1 MRFSNTRRSLEP
13 QSATPQPV
21 IRGWHLGFWLSIR
34 ESEMKQML
42 KVAQNNETA
51 NNGLHQTGRGG
62 VALASRLGPVVEAR
76 PAGEAGC
83 CTDSSTNKTESV
95 SLVEVARSKG
105 LMLFHR
111 SGLRGVGFNTR
122 GRSALGPCSTIA
134 CNSAVSSRP
143 FLPQQEGGGSTN
155 FLTQVMRSRALGL
168 PAWSESPYNNGLHQ
182 TGRGGVALASRRG
195 PVVEARPAGEA
206 GCSTDLEDSERPV

>member
-1 MRFSNTRRSLEP
+1 MRHSAAPPNKELERTRSTQTAVGPRRSI
-13 QSATPQPV
+13 Q
-21 IRGWHLGFWLSIR
+21 
-34 ESEMKQML
+34 
-42 KVAQNNETA
+42 
-51 NNGLHQTGRGG
+51 
-62 VALASRLGPVVEAR
+62 
-76 PAGEAGC
+76 C
-83 CTDSSTNKTESV
+83 CTDSSTNKTEGV
-95 SLVEVARSKG
+95 SLDEVARSKG

-155 FLTQVMRSRALGL
+155 SLTQVMRSRALGL

-182 TGRGGVALASRRG
+182 TGRGGAAGFPRWR
-195 PVVEARPAGEA
+195 PVIEARPAGEA
-206 GCSTDLEDSERPV
+206 GC